1 MNIIYPENISK
12 NLKNK
17 ISRNYFLF
25 GENLFLIR
33 KSIKS
38 ILRILSPKNIYEI
51 KRFRL
56 ISEIDLKKIIE
67 YLSFQNLFYTGK
79 IIIINVLNESFFLS
93 SLENLI
99 NRSSPSW
106 NQNLILIM
114 IFKRLYMAR
123 KIRSRFESFTK
134 IHQEKII
141 DCSEPNRSR
150 LFKIVKHQMESRS
163 IWLDLESID
172 FILDQVKDLTKIE
185 RIFRKLSN
193 FFLNKTITIN
203 QIKNFLRNEVSRSI
217 SEEDIIYE
225 LLLGKIEKTW
235 RKVESLKKKEND
247 IFKLIKSIQNRLIL
261 LFFLKYET
269 IKESSTFFISER
281 VNRRFQEKYESYIKK
296 IDQNFILSLM
306 KVIARSE
313 LFLKNNDQEMIWL
326 ELERIIIL
334 FANQKRSK
342 NDT

>member
-1 MNIIYPENISK
+1 MANIT
-12 NLKNK
+12 
-17 ISRNYFLF
+17 RNFSL
-25 GENLFLIR
+25 
-33 KSIKS
+33 
-38 ILRILSPKNIYEI
+38 
-51 KRFRL
+51 
-56 ISEIDLKKIIE
+56 
-67 YLSFQNLFYTGK
+67 GK

>member
-1 MNIIYPENISK
+1 MKVIYPENISK

-33 KSIKS
+33 KSIES
-38 ILRILSPKNIYEI
+38 ILRILSSKNIYEI
-51 KRFRL
+51 RRFRL
-56 ISEIDLKKIIE
+56 ISEIDLKEIIE

-106 NQNLILIM
+106 DQNLILIM

-150 LFKIVKHQMESRS
+150 LFKIVKHQMESKS

-172 FILDQVKDLTKIE
+172 FILDQVKDLIKIE
-185 RIFRKLSN
+185 KIFRKLSN

-203 QIKNFLRNEVSRSI
+203 QIKNFLRNEVSRNV
-217 SEEDIIYE
+217 SEEDLIHE

-269 IKESSTFFISER
+269 IKENSTFFISER

-313 LFLKNNDQEMIWL
+313 LFLENNDQEMMWL

>member
-1 MNIIYPENISK
+1 
-12 NLKNK
+12 
-17 ISRNYFLF
+17 
-25 GENLFLIR
+25 
-33 KSIKS
+33 
-38 ILRILSPKNIYEI
+38 
-51 KRFRL
+51 
-56 ISEIDLKKIIE
+56 
-67 YLSFQNLFYTGK
+67 
-79 IIIINVLNESFFLS
+79 
-93 SLENLI
+93 
-99 NRSSPSW
+99 
-106 NQNLILIM
+106 
-114 IFKRLYMAR
+114 MAR

-150 LFKIVKHQMESRS
+150 LFKIVKHQMESKS

-172 FILDQVKDLTKIE
+172 FILDQVKDLIKIE
-185 RIFRKLSN
+185 KIFRKLSN

-203 QIKNFLRNEVSRSI
+203 QIKNFLRNEVSRNV
-217 SEEDIIYE
+217 SEEDLIHE

-269 IKESSTFFISER
+269 IKENSTFFISER

-313 LFLKNNDQEMIWL
+313 LFLENNDQEMMWL

>member
-1 MNIIYPENISK
+1 
-12 NLKNK
+12 
-17 ISRNYFLF
+17 
-25 GENLFLIR
+25 
-33 KSIKS
+33 
-38 ILRILSPKNIYEI
+38 
-51 KRFRL
+51 
-56 ISEIDLKKIIE
+56 
-67 YLSFQNLFYTGK
+67 
-79 IIIINVLNESFFLS
+79 
-93 SLENLI
+93 
-99 NRSSPSW
+99 
-106 NQNLILIM
+106 
-114 IFKRLYMAR
+114 MAR

>member
-1 MNIIYPENISK
+1 
-12 NLKNK
+12 
-17 ISRNYFLF
+17 
-25 GENLFLIR
+25 
-33 KSIKS
+33 
-38 ILRILSPKNIYEI
+38 
-51 KRFRL
+51 
-56 ISEIDLKKIIE
+56 
-67 YLSFQNLFYTGK
+67 
-79 IIIINVLNESFFLS
+79 
-93 SLENLI
+93 
-99 NRSSPSW
+99 
-106 NQNLILIM
+106 
-114 IFKRLYMAR
+114 
-123 KIRSRFESFTK
+123 
-134 IHQEKII
+134 
-141 DCSEPNRSR
+141 
-150 LFKIVKHQMESRS
+150 MESRS